1 MLHLTVNPDSPS
13 YVIKNE
19 GAGTHLFIHVSTSHI
34 GKKGQGALTHTEG
47 AGLNIDELLYVVCMF
62 SFWNE
67 VWAYVFRVY
76 MRGQREK
83 ENWRKIRKESQA

>member
-1 MLHLTVNPDSPS
+1 MLRFTVNPDSP

-47 AGLNIDELLYVVCMF
+47 AGLNI
-62 SFWNE
+62 
-67 VWAYVFRVY
+67 R
-76 MRGQREK
+76 
-83 ENWRKIRKESQA
+83 